1 MQSDM
6 DYAEKMYSLFQR
18 FLPGARPKIRGG
30 GGVGGC
36 GGGGCRC
43 VKLKKN
49 TPKHKHFSRHSDQ
62 LYYSLYIIY
71 YSAEI
76 SD

>member
-30 GGVGGC
+30 GVGGGRRLQVC
-36 GGGGCRC
+36 EI
-43 VKLKKN
+43 KE
-49 TPKHKHFSRHSDQ
+49 KHTQTQTFF
-62 LYYSLYIIY
+62 
-71 YSAEI
+71 
-76 SD
+76 